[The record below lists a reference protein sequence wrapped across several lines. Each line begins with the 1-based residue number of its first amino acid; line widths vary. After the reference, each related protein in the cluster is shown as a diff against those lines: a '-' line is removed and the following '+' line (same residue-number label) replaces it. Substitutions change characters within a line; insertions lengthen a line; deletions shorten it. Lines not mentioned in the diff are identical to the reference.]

1 MSQLRETTPPYEDP
15 LLHLQHK
22 PVENFSKG
30 RTIYDYQQPSDN
42 LYAVVSGRVKV
53 TLTSSDGGEAI
64 ARMVRAEGLFGE
76 SCLSGSRPYNEAAV
90 ALDDVTLMAW
100 TSAEIE
106 QQVERN
112 PQLGIALSQYLV
124 AQCIELQ
131 DRMENVAVYKIPER
145 VMLALMRLA
154 NDLGT
159 PTAEGT
165 VRVPPL
171 THQAIAEYV
180 GTSREIVTFHM
191 NRMRRMGMLKYSR
204 RHIDVY
210 EQAITEELR
219 RQGVMMPRVARRLV
233 HAAS

>member
-1 MSQLRETTPPYEDP
+1 MQNNSEGPMVHQDP
-15 LLHLQHK
+15 LLHLTHK
-22 PVENFSKG
+22 PVENYAKG
-30 RTIYDYQQPSDN
+30 RTIYDFQQPSDH

-53 TLTSSDGGEAI
+53 TLTSNDGGEAI
-64 ARMVRAEGLFGE
+64 ARIVRAEGLFGE
-76 SCLSGSRPYNEAAV
+76 SCLTGARPGNEAAI

-100 TSAEIE
+100 TSTEIE
-106 QQVERN
+106 QLVERN

-159 PTAEGT
+159 SMGDGS

-171 THQAIAEYV
+171 THQAIAEFV

-191 NRMRRMGMLKYSR
+191 NRLRRMGLLKYSR
-204 RHIDVY
+204 RNIDVY
-210 EQAITEELR
+210 PGAIEEELR
-219 RQGVMMPRVARRLV
+219 RQGVTLPRATR
-233 HAAS
+233 HMSAAG

>member
-1 MSQLRETTPPYEDP
+1 MGQIREIMLPHEDP
-15 LLHLQHK
+15 LLHLPHK
-22 PVENFSKG
+22 PVENFAKG

-42 LYAVVSGRVKV
+42 IYAVVSGRVKV

-76 SCLSGSRPYNEAAV
+76 SCLTGNRPYNEAAV

-100 TSAEIE
+100 SSTEIE

-145 VMLALMRLA
+145 VMLALLRLA

-159 PTAEGT
+159 PMADGS

-191 NRMRRMGMLKYSR
+191 NRLRRMGLLKYSR
-204 RHIDVY
+204 RNIDVFVR
-210 EQAITEELR
+210 AIEEELR
-219 RQGVMMPRVARRLV
+219 RQGVTMPRAARRV
-233 HAAS
+233 QAAG

>member
-1 MSQLRETTPPYEDP
+1 
-15 LLHLQHK
+15 
-22 PVENFSKG
+22 VENYAKG
-30 RTIYDYQQPSDN
+30 RTIYDFQQPSDH
-42 LYAVVSGRVKV
+42 LYAVVGGRVKI
-53 TLTSSDGGEAI
+53 TLTSNDGGEAI

-76 SCLSGSRPYNEAAV
+76 SCLTGSRPYNEAAV
-90 ALDDVTLMAW
+90 ALDDVVLMAW
-100 TSAEIE
+100 TSTEIE

-145 VMLALMRLA
+145 VMLALTRLA

-159 PTAEGT
+159 PMADGAI
-165 VRVPPL
+165 RVPPL

-191 NRMRRMGMLKYSR
+191 NRLRRMGMLKYSR
-204 RHIDVY
+204 RNIDVFV
-210 EQAITEELR
+210 QAIDEELR
-219 RQGVMMPRVARRLV
+219 RQGVSMPRAAR
-233 HAAS
+233 HMMQAAS